1 MTRLVLRP
9 ELSDHGRR
17 AKRRT
22 PEYTYTAE
30 ESDLVL
36 GSLSKAF
43 PAFQDLHSYVFLPP
57 GKRITAASQCTPAW
71 P

>member
-1 MTRLVLRP
+1 MMRLILRP
-9 ELSDHGRR
+9 ELSGHPCGAKHR
-17 AKRRT
+17 A

-57 GKRITAASQCTPAW
+57 GK
-71 P
+71 